1 MLKQLSI
8 EKRKMIT
15 GVEDTDLEI
24 CSKLGFQDLVTMSK
38 VNKNFNE
45 IIDDGFWKSKVDQD
59 FDGVSEFKP
68 PEEEHIHQYH
78 YLTYY
83 PYRRSNKN
91 DPRWPPATV
100 AFFFKRNRG
109 RQEGIIWALIYF
121 ELDVLEF
128 NKEFILKALKGEIK
142 DDMINDD
149 PAEGRC
155 FLSSFNID
163 PKSFVW
169 LTDSGF
175 CPNNFQINHLLFFGD
190 ATSVVEWLVWAGVKP
205 DERFLI
211 PALKGRMYD
220 WIEKQGFNPVDHD
233 FIGAAMALTQ
243 MWEIPAAE
251 AALAHYN
258 L

>member
-1 MLKQLSI
+1 LKKLKQLSI

-45 IIDDGFWKSKVDQD
+45 IIDDGVWKRKVDQD
-59 FDGVSEFKP
+59 FNGVSKFKP

-91 DPRWPPATV
+91 DSRWPPSTV
-100 AFFFKRNRG
+100 TLKRNSG
-109 RQEGIIWALIYF
+109 RRDGIIRALMHF

-128 NKEFILKALKGEIK
+128 NKEFLLKALKGEIK

-149 PAEGRC
+149 PAEGWC
-155 FLSSFNID
+155 FLSSFEIE

-175 CPNNFQINHLLFFGD
+175 CPNNFQITQLLFEA
-190 ATSVVEWLVWAGVKP
+190 ATEGATEGAIAVAKCLVRSGVNI
-205 DERFLI
+205 DEIFLI
-211 PALKGRMYD
+211 PALKARMYD
-220 WIEKQGFNPVDHD
+220 
-233 FIGAAMALTQ
+233 
-243 MWEIPAAE
+243 
-251 AALAHYN
+251 
-258 L
+258 

>member
-1 MLKQLSI
+1 
-8 EKRKMIT
+8 MIT

-100 AFFFKRNRG
+100 TFKTFKRNRG

-175 CPNNFQINHLLFFGD
+175 CPNNFQITQLLFEA
-190 ATSVVEWLVWAGVKP
+190 ATEGATEGAIAVARCLVRSGVNI
-205 DERFLI
+205 DEIFLI
-211 PALKGRMYD
+211 PALKARMYD
-220 WIEKQGFNPVDHD
+220 
-233 FIGAAMALTQ
+233 
-243 MWEIPAAE
+243 
-251 AALAHYN
+251 
-258 L
+258 